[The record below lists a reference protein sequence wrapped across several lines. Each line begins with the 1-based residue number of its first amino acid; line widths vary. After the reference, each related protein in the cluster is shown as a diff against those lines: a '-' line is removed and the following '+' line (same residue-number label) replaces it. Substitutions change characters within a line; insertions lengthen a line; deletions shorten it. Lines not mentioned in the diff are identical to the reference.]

1 MNQILLSYFQLIPKS
16 TGVFNNGIQLFNY
29 YNSIYFRTFQQVL
42 KRKETQKADGS
53 SKLGDIEAFYNAWLN
68 TMDKEF
74 DKELKSISFMSLLSK
89 YIDSIIDLHS
99 LYRRTGFPVDYVDWM
114 FNSYIQNMM
123 SLVTSSILKE
133 YQLSPHDIIYLKGK
147 TRLLHYHGIKEKEKE
162 EEENNSK
169 PLLIIYA
176 PINRFHIM
184 DLNPKRSVVRNL
196 LSNGLDIYLLDL
208 GYPTKE
214 DDKLSLYDYVDY
226 VKYAV
231 QAILKKEKEKEE
243 ERQGQRQENK
253 KISILGYCW
262 GGILALIYTA
272 LEATKTTQSDDDDNT
287 VKSLALMAT
296 PIDFSKE
303 NTILANWSRAVNIDK
318 MMDEFGNMNGQILD
332 LAFAMRNPPRY
343 TSDKYFKLFKKLYDK
358 EFVNTFIDVERW
370 LYDTPPV
377 PGNLHRQIINNC
389 YKDNLLI
396 TNKMKVDDNYIDLRN
411 ITVPLL
417 IIDAEKDDLV
427 TTESAIAVS
436 DYVSSR
442 EKDFL
447 KSPGGHVA
455 LCVSDIAH
463 EKLWPKA
470 AEWILSNN
478 REKYITKLKE

>member
-1 MNQILLSYFQLIPKS
+1 MNQTLSYLQFLPTS
-16 TGVFNNGIQLFNY
+16 TEVFNIGIQLCNY

-42 KRKETQKADGS
+42 KSKEPEVGNK
-53 SKLGDIEAFYNAWLN
+53 SKLVEDIEAFYNAWLKI
-68 TMDKEF
+68 MDKEF
-74 DKELKSISFMSLLSK
+74 DKELKSMSFTSLLSK
-89 YIDSIIDLHS
+89 YIDSIVDLHS
-99 LYRRTGFPVDYVDWM
+99 LYKRTGFPMDYLDWL
-114 FNSYIQNMM
+114 FSSYIQKIM
-123 SLVTSSILKE
+123 SSVTLSTLKE
-133 YQLSPHDIIYLKGK
+133 SKLSSHDIICLKGK
-147 TRLLHYHGIKEKEKE
+147 TRLLHYHDIDEKEGEQEKS
-162 EEENNSK
+162 SK

-196 LSNGLDIYLLDL
+196 LSNGLDVYLLDL

-214 DDKLSLYDYVDY
+214 DDKLSLNDYVDY
-226 VKYAV
+226 IKDAV
-231 QAILKKEKEKEE
+231 QTILKKVKEG
-243 ERQGQRQENK
+243 ERQGQGKKNK

-272 LEATKTTQSDDDDNT
+272 LEAANTIQNHDDDNT
-287 VKSLALMAT
+287 VKSLTLMAT
-296 PIDFSKE
+296 PVDFSKE
-303 NTILANWSRAVNIDK
+303 NTILANWSRAVDIDK
-318 MMDEFGNMNGQILD
+318 MIHEFGNMNGQILD

-343 TSDKYFKLFKKLYDK
+343 IFDKYFKLFKKLDDK

-377 PGNLHRQIINNC
+377 PGNLHSQIINNC

-396 TNKMKVDDNYIDLRN
+396 ANKMKINNNSIDLRN

-417 IIDAEKDDLV
+417 MIDAEKDDLI
-427 TTESAIAVS
+427 TTESALAVS
-436 DYVSSR
+436 DYVSSN

-455 LCVSDIAH
+455 LCISDSAH

-470 AEWILSNN
+470 AKWILS
-478 REKYITKLKE
+478 K

>member
-1 MNQILLSYFQLIPKS
+1 
-16 TGVFNNGIQLFNY
+16 
-29 YNSIYFRTFQQVL
+29 
-42 KRKETQKADGS
+42 
-53 SKLGDIEAFYNAWLN
+53 
-68 TMDKEF
+68 MDKEF
-74 DKELKSISFMSLLSK
+74 DKELKSISFMSSLSK
-89 YIDSIIDLHS
+89 YIDSVIDLHS
-99 LYRRTGFPVDYVDWM
+99 LYRRIGFPVDYVDWM

-123 SLVTSSILKE
+123 SLATSSILKE

-147 TRLLHYHGIKEKEKE
+147 TRLLHYHSIKEKEK

-214 DDKLSLYDYVDY
+214 DDKLSLDDYVDY

-243 ERQGQRQENK
+243 GERQGQRQENK

-262 GGILALIYTA
+262 GGILALIYAA
-272 LEATKTTQSDDDDNT
+272 LEATKTTQNDDDNNT

-296 PIDFSKE
+296 PVDFSKE
-303 NTILANWSRAVNIDK
+303 NTILANWSKAVNIDK
-318 MMDEFGNMNGQILD
+318 MIHEFGDMNGQILD

-343 TSDKYFKLFKKLYDK
+343 TFDKYFKLFKKLYDK

-389 YKDNLLI
+389 YRDNLLI
-396 TNKMKVDDNYIDLRN
+396 ANKMKIDDNYIILRN

-417 IIDAEKDDLV
+417 MIDAEKDDLV
-427 TTESAIAVS
+427 TTESAITVS

-455 LCVSDIAH
+455 LCISDIAH
-463 EKLWPKA
+463 ENLWPKA
-470 AEWILSNN
+470 AKWIQS
-478 REKYITKLKE
+478 R

>member
-1 MNQILLSYFQLIPKS
+1 MNQTLSYLQFLPTS
-16 TGVFNNGIQLFNY
+16 TEVFNIGIQLCNY
-29 YNSIYFRTFQQVL
+29 YNSIYLRTFQQVL
-42 KRKETQKADGS
+42 KSKEAEAGDK
-53 SKLGDIEAFYNAWLN
+53 SKLVEQIEAFYNAWLKI
-68 TMDKEF
+68 MDKEF
-74 DKELKSISFMSLLSK
+74 DKELKSMSFTSLLSK
-89 YIDSIIDLHS
+89 YIDSIVDLHS
-99 LYRRTGFPVDYVDWM
+99 LYKRTGFPMDYLDWL
-114 FNSYIQNMM
+114 FSSYIQNMM
-123 SLVTSSILKE
+123 SLATLSALKE
-133 YQLSPHDIIYLKGK
+133 SELSSHDIIYLKGK
-147 TRLLHYHGIKEKEKE
+147 TRLLHYHDIDEKEGEQEK
-162 EEENNSK
+162 NSK

-196 LSNGLDIYLLDL
+196 LSNGLDVYLLDL

-214 DDKLSLYDYVDY
+214 DDKLSLNDYVDY
-226 VKYAV
+226 IKDAV
-231 QAILKKEKEKEE
+231 QAILKKEG

-272 LEATKTTQSDDDDNT
+272 LEAANTIQNHDHDNT
-287 VKSLALMAT
+287 VKSLTLMAT
-296 PIDFSKE
+296 PVDFSKE
-303 NTILANWSRAVNIDK
+303 NTILANWSRAVDIDK
-318 MMDEFGNMNGQILD
+318 MIHEFGNMNGQILD

-343 TSDKYFKLFKKLYDK
+343 TFDKYFKLFKKLYDK

-396 TNKMKVDDNYIDLRN
+396 ANKMKINNNSIDLRN

-417 IIDAEKDDLV
+417 VIDAEKDDLI
-427 TTESAIAVS
+427 TTESALAVS
-436 DYVSSR
+436 DYVSSSQ
-442 EKDFL
+442 KDFL

-455 LCVSDIAH
+455 LCISDNAH

-470 AEWILSNN
+470 ANWILS
-478 REKYITKLKE
+478 K

>member
-162 EEENNSK
+162 EENNSK

-243 ERQGQRQENK
+243 ERQGQRQGNK

-296 PIDFSKE
+296 PVDFSKE

>member
-1 MNQILLSYFQLIPKS
+1 MNQTLSYLQFLPTS
-16 TGVFNNGIQLFNY
+16 TEVFNIGIQLCNY

-42 KRKETQKADGS
+42 KSKEPEVGNK
-53 SKLGDIEAFYNAWLN
+53 SKLVEDIEGFYNAWLKI
-68 TMDKEF
+68 MDKEF
-74 DKELKSISFMSLLSK
+74 DKELKSMSFTSLLSK
-89 YIDSIIDLHS
+89 YIDSIVDLHS
-99 LYRRTGFPVDYVDWM
+99 LYKRIGFPMDYLDWL
-114 FNSYIQNMM
+114 FSSYMQNIM
-123 SLVTSSILKE
+123 SSATLSTLKE
-133 YQLSPHDIIYLKGK
+133 SELSSHDIICLKGK
-147 TRLLHYHGIKEKEKE
+147 TRLLHYHNIDKKEGEQEKS
-162 EEENNSK
+162 SK

-196 LSNGLDIYLLDL
+196 LSNGLDVYLLDL

-214 DDKLSLYDYVDY
+214 DDKLSLNDYVDY
-226 VKYAV
+226 VKDAV
-231 QAILKKEKEKEE
+231 QTILKKEKEGEQ
-243 ERQGQRQENK
+243 QGRRQENK

-272 LEATKTTQSDDDDNT
+272 LEATNTTQNNGDNT

-296 PIDFSKE
+296 PVDFSKE

-343 TSDKYFKLFKKLYDK
+343 TFDKYFKLFKNLYDK
-358 EFVNTFIDVERW
+358 EFVDTFIDVERW

-396 TNKMKVDDNYIDLRN
+396 TNKMKIDDNYIDLRN
-411 ITVPLL
+411 ITIPILM
-417 IIDAEKDDLV
+417 IDAEKDDLV

-436 DYVSSR
+436 DYVSSN

-455 LCVSDIAH
+455 LCISDNAH

-470 AEWILSNN
+470 AKWIQS
-478 REKYITKLKE
+478 K

>member
-1 MNQILLSYFQLIPKS
+1 MNQLLSYLQLIPKS
-16 TGVFNNGIQLFNY
+16 TEVFNSGIQLCNY

-42 KRKETQKADGS
+42 NKKEAEGEDNRN
-53 SKLGDIEAFYNAWLN
+53 LDDIEAFYNAWLK

-74 DKELKSISFMSLLSK
+74 DKELKSISFTSLLSK
-89 YIDSIIDLHS
+89 YIDSIVDLHS
-99 LYRRTGFPVDYVDWM
+99 LYKRIGFPMDYLDWL
-114 FNSYIQNMM
+114 FSSYMQNMM
-123 SLVTSSILKE
+123 SLATLSILKE
-133 YQLSPHDIIYLKGK
+133 SKLSPHDIIYLKGK
-147 TRLLHYHGIKEKEKE
+147 TRLLHYHGIEEKGEGE
-162 EEENNSK
+162 EEKNSI

-214 DDKLSLYDYVDY
+214 DDKLSLNDYVDY
-226 VKYAV
+226 VKDAV
-231 QAILKKEKEKEE
+231 QTILEKEE
-243 ERQGQRQENK
+243 QQGQRQKNK

-272 LEATKTTQSDDDDNT
+272 LESASTTKNDNNT

-296 PIDFSKE
+296 PVDFSKE
-303 NTILANWSRAVNIDK
+303 NTILANWSRAVDIDK
-318 MMDEFGNMNGQILD
+318 MIREFGNMNGQILD

-343 TSDKYFKLFKKLYDK
+343 IFDKYFKLFKKLYDK

-389 YKDNLLI
+389 YKNNLLI
-396 TNKMKVDDNYIDLRN
+396 TNKMKIDDNYIDLRN
-411 ITVPLL
+411 IIIPLL
-417 IIDAEKDDLV
+417 VIDAEKDDLI
-427 TTESAIAVS
+427 TTESAIAVG

-442 EKDFL
+442 EKHFL
-447 KSPGGHVA
+447 KSPCGHVA
-455 LCVSDIAH
+455 LCISDSAH

-470 AEWILSNN
+470 AKWIQS
-478 REKYITKLKE
+478 K

>member
-1 MNQILLSYFQLIPKS
+1 MNQTLSYFQLIPKS
-16 TGVFNNGIQLFNY
+16 TEVFNNGIQLFNY

-53 SKLGDIEAFYNAWLN
+53 SKLDNIEAFYNAWLN

-74 DKELKSISFMSLLSK
+74 DKELKSIPFMSSLSK
-89 YIDSIIDLHS
+89 YIDSVIDLHS

-114 FNSYIQNMM
+114 FNSYIQNTM
-123 SLVTSSILKE
+123 SLATSSILKE
-133 YQLSPHDIIYLKGK
+133 SKLSPHDIIYLKGN
-147 TRLLHYHGIKEKEKE
+147 TRLLHYHGIREKE
-162 EEENNSK
+162 EEDKENSK

-196 LSNGLDIYLLDL
+196 LSNGLDVYLLDL

-214 DDKLSLYDYVDY
+214 DDKLSLNDYVDY
-226 VKYAV
+226 VKDAV
-231 QAILKKEKEKEE
+231 QTILKKEKEGEQ
-243 ERQGQRQENK
+243 QGQRQENK

-272 LEATKTTQSDDDDNT
+272 LEATNTTQNNGDNT

-296 PIDFSKE
+296 PVDFSKE
-303 NTILANWSRAVNIDK
+303 NTILAKWSKAVNIDK
-318 MMDEFGNMNGQILD
+318 MIHEFGDMNGQILD
-332 LAFAMRNPPRY
+332 IAFAMRNPPRY
-343 TSDKYFKLFKKLYDK
+343 TFDKYLKLFKKLYDK
-358 EFVNTFIDVERW
+358 EFVDTFIDVERW

-396 TNKMKVDDNYIDLRN
+396 TNKMKIDDNYIDLRN
-411 ITVPLL
+411 ITIPVLT
-417 IIDAEKDDLV
+417 IDAEKDDLV
-427 TTESAIAVS
+427 TTESTIAVS
-436 DYVSSR
+436 DYVSSN

-447 KSPGGHVA
+447 RSPGGHVA
-455 LCVSDIAH
+455 LCISDNAH

-470 AEWILSNN
+470 AEWIQS
-478 REKYITKLKE
+478 K

>member
-1 MNQILLSYFQLIPKS
+1 MNQTLSFFQLMPKS
-16 TGVFNNGIQLFNY
+16 TEVFNNSIQLFNY

-42 KRKETQKADGS
+42 KRKEAEADER
-53 SKLGDIEAFYNAWLN
+53 SKLVEDIEAFYNAWLKI
-68 TMDKEF
+68 MDKEF
-74 DKELKSISFMSLLSK
+74 DKELKSMSFTSLLSK
-89 YIDSIIDLHS
+89 YIDSIVDLHS

-114 FNSYIQNMM
+114 FYSYMQNMM
-123 SLVTSSILKE
+123 SLATSSTLKE
-133 YQLSPHDIIYLKGK
+133 SKLSPHDVIYLKGK
-147 TRLLHYHGIKEKEKE
+147 SRLLHYHGIKEKEVEQEK
-162 EEENNSK
+162 NSK

-214 DDKLSLYDYVDY
+214 DDKLSLKDYVDY
-226 VKYAV
+226 VNDAV
-231 QAILKKEKEKEE
+231 QAILKKGGGG
-243 ERQGQRQENK
+243 ERQVQTQENK

-272 LEATKTTQSDDDDNT
+272 LEATNSIQNNYDDNP
-287 VKSLALMAT
+287 VKSLTLMAT
-296 PIDFSKE
+296 PVDFSKDD
-303 NTILANWSRAVNIDK
+303 TILANWSRAIDMDK
-318 MMDEFGNMNGQILD
+318 MLHEFGNMNGQILD

-343 TSDKYFKLFKKLYDK
+343 IFDKYFKLFKKLHDK

-377 PGNLHRQIINNC
+377 PGILHSQIINNC

-396 TNKMKVDDNYIDLRN
+396 ANKMKINNNSIDLRN

-417 IIDAEKDDLV
+417 MIDAEKDDLI
-427 TTESAIAVS
+427 TTESALAVS
-436 DYVSSR
+436 DYVSSN

-455 LCVSDIAH
+455 LCISDIAH

-470 AEWILSNN
+470 AKWILS
-478 REKYITKLKE
+478 K

>member
-1 MNQILLSYFQLIPKS
+1 MNQILSYFQLIPKS
-16 TGVFNNGIQLFNY
+16 TEVFNNGIQLFNY

-53 SKLGDIEAFYNAWLN
+53 SKLDDIEAFYNAWLN

-89 YIDSIIDLHS
+89 YIDSVIDLHS

-123 SLVTSSILKE
+123 SLATSSILKE

-147 TRLLHYHGIKEKEKE
+147 TRLLHYHSIKEE

-214 DDKLSLYDYVDY
+214 DDKLSLDDYVDY

-243 ERQGQRQENK
+243 GERQGQRQENK

-262 GGILALIYTA
+262 GGILALIYAA
-272 LEATKTTQSDDDDNT
+272 LEATKTTQNDDDNNT

-296 PIDFSKE
+296 PVDFSKE
-303 NTILANWSRAVNIDK
+303 NTILANWSKAVNIDK
-318 MMDEFGNMNGQILD
+318 MIHEFGDMNGQILD

-343 TSDKYFKLFKKLYDK
+343 TFDKYFKLFKKLYDK

-377 PGNLHRQIINNC
+377 PGNLHRQIINNFIKII
-389 YKDNLLI
+389 YLL
-396 TNKMKVDDNYIDLRN
+396 
-411 ITVPLL
+411 
-417 IIDAEKDDLV
+417 
-427 TTESAIAVS
+427 
-436 DYVSSR
+436 
-442 EKDFL
+442 
-447 KSPGGHVA
+447 
-455 LCVSDIAH
+455 
-463 EKLWPKA
+463 
-470 AEWILSNN
+470 
-478 REKYITKLKE
+478 

>member
-162 EEENNSK
+162 EENNSK

-243 ERQGQRQENK
+243 ERQGQRQGNK

-272 LEATKTTQSDDDDNT
+272 LEATKTTQSDDDNNT

-296 PIDFSKE
+296 PVDFSKE

>member
-1 MNQILLSYFQLIPKS
+1 MVKI
-16 TGVFNNGIQLFNY
+16 
-29 YNSIYFRTFQQVL
+29 
-42 KRKETQKADGS
+42 
-53 SKLGDIEAFYNAWLN
+53 
-68 TMDKEF
+68 MDKEF
-74 DKELKSISFMSLLSK
+74 DKELKSMSFTSLLSK
-89 YIDSIIDLHS
+89 YIDSIVDLHS
-99 LYRRTGFPVDYVDWM
+99 LYRRTGFPVDYLDWL
-114 FNSYIQNMM
+114 FTSYIQNMM
-123 SLVTSSILKE
+123 SSATLSILKDSK
-133 YQLSPHDIIYLKGK
+133 LSSHDIIYLKGK
-147 TRLLHYHGIKEKEKE
+147 TRLLHYHSDKEKEGEQEK
-162 EEENNSK
+162 NSK

-214 DDKLSLYDYVDY
+214 DDKLSLNDYVEY
-226 VKYAV
+226 VKDAV
-231 QAILKKEKEKEE
+231 QSILKKEKEEG

-272 LEATKTTQSDDDDNT
+272 LEATNATQNDDDNT
-287 VKSLALMAT
+287 VKSLALMVT
-296 PIDFSKE
+296 PVDLSKE
-303 NTILANWSRAVNIDK
+303 NTVLANWSRAVDIDK
-318 MMDEFGNMNGQILD
+318 MIHEYGNMNGQILD
-332 LAFAMRNPPRY
+332 LAFVMRNPPRY
-343 TSDKYFKLFKKLYDK
+343 TFDKYFKLFKKLYDK

-370 LYDTPPV
+370 LYDTPSV

-396 TNKMKVDDNYIDLRN
+396 ANKMKIDDNYIDLRN

-417 IIDAEKDDLV
+417 MIDAEKDDLI

-436 DYVSSR
+436 DYVSSN

-455 LCVSDIAH
+455 LCISDIAH

-470 AEWILSNN
+470 AKWILS
-478 REKYITKLKE
+478 K

>member
-162 EEENNSK
+162 EENNSK

-243 ERQGQRQENK
+243 ERQGQRQGNK

>member
-1 MNQILLSYFQLIPKS
+1 MNQLLSYLQLIPKS
-16 TGVFNNGIQLFNY
+16 TEVFNSGIQLCNY
-29 YNSIYFRTFQQVL
+29 YNSIYFRTFQHVL
-42 KRKETQKADGS
+42 NKKEAEGEDNRN
-53 SKLGDIEAFYNAWLN
+53 LDDIEAFYNAWLKI
-68 TMDKEF
+68 MDKEF
-74 DKELKSISFMSLLSK
+74 DKELKSISFTSLLSK
-89 YIDSIIDLHS
+89 YIDSIVDLHS
-99 LYRRTGFPVDYVDWM
+99 LYKRIGFPMDYLDWM

-123 SLVTSSILKE
+123 SLATSSILKE
-133 YQLSPHDIIYLKGK
+133 SKLSPHDIIYLKGK
-147 TRLLHYHGIKEKEKE
+147 TRLLHYHGIEEKE
-162 EEENNSK
+162 EGEEEKNSI

-214 DDKLSLYDYVDY
+214 DDKLSLNDYVDY
-226 VKYAV
+226 VKVAV
-231 QAILKKEKEKEE
+231 QTILKKEEQ
-243 ERQGQRQENK
+243 QGQRQKNK

-272 LEATKTTQSDDDDNT
+272 LESANTTKNDNNT
-287 VKSLALMAT
+287 VKSLTLMAT
-296 PIDFSKE
+296 PVDFSKE
-303 NTILANWSRAVNIDK
+303 NTVLANWSGAVDIDK
-318 MMDEFGNMNGQILD
+318 MICEFGNMNGQILD

-343 TSDKYFKLFKKLYDK
+343 IFDKYFKLFKKLYDK

-389 YKDNLLI
+389 YKNNLLI
-396 TNKMKVDDNYIDLRN
+396 TNKMKIDDNYIDLRN
-411 ITVPLL
+411 ITIPLL
-417 IIDAEKDDLV
+417 MIDAERDDLI
-427 TTESAIAVS
+427 TTESAIAVG

-455 LCVSDIAH
+455 LCISDSAH

-470 AEWILSNN
+470 AKWIQS
-478 REKYITKLKE
+478 K

>member
-1 MNQILLSYFQLIPKS
+1 MNQTLSYFQLIPKS
-16 TGVFNNGIQLFNY
+16 TEVFNNGIQLFNY

-53 SKLGDIEAFYNAWLN
+53 SKLDDIEAFYSAWLN

-74 DKELKSISFMSLLSK
+74 DKELKSISFMSSLSK
-89 YIDSIIDLHS
+89 YIDSVIDLHS
-99 LYRRTGFPVDYVDWM
+99 LYRRIGFPVDYVDWM

-123 SLVTSSILKE
+123 SLATSSILKE

-147 TRLLHYHGIKEKEKE
+147 TRLLHYHSIKEKEK

-214 DDKLSLYDYVDY
+214 DDKLSLDDYVDY

-231 QAILKKEKEKEE
+231 QAILKKEKEKEEEEEE

-262 GGILALIYTA
+262 GGILALIYAA
-272 LEATKTTQSDDDDNT
+272 LEATKTTHNDDDNT

-296 PIDFSKE
+296 PVDFSKE
-303 NTILANWSRAVNIDK
+303 NTILANWSKAVNIDK
-318 MMDEFGNMNGQILD
+318 MIHEFGDMNGQIPD

-343 TSDKYFKLFKKLYDK
+343 TFDKYFKLFKKLYDK

-396 TNKMKVDDNYIDLRN
+396 TNKMRIDDNYIDLRN
-411 ITVPLL
+411 ITIPVLM
-417 IIDAEKDDLV
+417 IDAEKDDLV

-455 LCVSDIAH
+455 LCISDIAH
-463 EKLWPKA
+463 ENLWPKA
-470 AEWILSNN
+470 AEWIQS
-478 REKYITKLKE
+478 R